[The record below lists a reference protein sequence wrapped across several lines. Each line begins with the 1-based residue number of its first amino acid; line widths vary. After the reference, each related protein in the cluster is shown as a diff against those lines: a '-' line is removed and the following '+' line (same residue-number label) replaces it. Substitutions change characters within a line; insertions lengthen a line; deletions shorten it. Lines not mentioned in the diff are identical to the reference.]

1 MFVCLLLLFKQLQAQ
16 QPNPQNYTIMGIPQ
30 DKQQHFAVGAAVA
43 GMTYITA
50 YDYYYQQNPLTAH
63 SKATKVTLGIN
74 ITMAVLK
81 ELYDYQKL
89 KMSNQWQ
96 PNMINE
102 SLEDILATWLG
113 GMSVTVTIRI
123 GAGK

>member
-1 MFVCLLLLFKQLQAQ
+1 MRCFFILLFFLVSGLKGQSLEQ
-16 QPNPQNYTIMGIPQ
+16 IIPR

-50 YDYYYQQNPLTAH
+50 YDYYYAQNPLTAH

-81 ELYDYQKL
+81 ELYDYERA
-89 KMSNQWQ
+89 KMSNTWNN
-96 PNMINE
+96 NMINE

-113 GMSVTVTIRI
+113 GVSVTVVIRLES
-123 GAGK
+123 GK